1 MEKSIEKTNYHHGAL
16 KEEMIEKGLI
26 LINEE
31 GAKGFSLR
39 KVAAMCGVS
48 HTAPYKH
55 FKNKEEL
62 MEAISNRVLRA
73 FSECLMQAV
82 EWSLANKLG
91 MTEVGKAYVKF
102 MVENREY
109 FRFIFFS
116 EYGVKV
122 KLEGDQF
129 IYEEENPFGV
139 FHKGATA
146 YLEQHIKDKKRVNAI
161 ILSMWSLVH
170 GISTL
175 LINETFKYEGDYE
188 ILIEKMM
195 SGPEKR

>member
-1 MEKSIEKTNYHHGAL
+1 MNYHHGTL

-26 LINEE
+26 LINNE
-31 GAKGFSLR
+31 GTKGFSLR

-62 MEAISNRVLRA
+62 MEAISNRVLKS

-82 EWSLANKLG
+82 ETSKNEHTG
-91 MTEVGKAYVKF
+91 MAGVGKAYVKF
-102 MVENREY
+102 MLENKEH

-116 EYGVKV
+116 EYKVNV

-129 IYEEENPFGV
+129 IYKAGNPFEV
-139 FHKGATA
+139 FCNSATA
-146 YLEQHIKDKKRVNAI
+146 YLEHFIKDRKQINYT
-161 ILSMWSLVH
+161 ILSMWSIVH

-175 LINETFKYEGDYE
+175 VIHETFEYEGDYE
-188 ILIEKMM
+188 ELVEKMLYVK
-195 SGPEKR
+195 PQ